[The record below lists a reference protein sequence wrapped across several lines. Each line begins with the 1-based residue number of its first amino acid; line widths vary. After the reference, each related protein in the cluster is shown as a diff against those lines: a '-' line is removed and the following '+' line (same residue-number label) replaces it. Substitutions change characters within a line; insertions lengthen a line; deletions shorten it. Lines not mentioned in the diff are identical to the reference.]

1 MKAILKVLTFPIVLI
16 LDLFTWICVGL
27 ISCSAILFKLASA
40 ILAILAVAVLIT
52 YSVQN
57 GLILL
62 TLAFL
67 VSPLG
72 LPMIAVWLLGGLQK
86 ISGSIKAIQPSN
98 SKETPVPSGIGV
110 VL

>member
-40 ILAILAVAVLIT
+40 ILAILALAVFVT

-86 ISGSIKAIQPSN
+86 ISGSIKAI
-98 SKETPVPSGIGV
+98 
-110 VL
+110 

>member
-40 ILAILAVAVLIT
+40 ILAIFAVAVLIT

-86 ISGSIKAIQPSN
+86 ISGSIKAM
-98 SKETPVPSGIGV
+98 
-110 VL
+110 

>member
-72 LPMIAVWLLGGLQK
+72 LPMVAVYLLGGLQK
-86 ISGSIKAIQPSN
+86 ISGVIKAI
-98 SKETPVPSGIGV
+98 
-110 VL
+110 

>member
-86 ISGSIKAIQPSN
+86 ISGTIKAI
-98 SKETPVPSGIGV
+98 
-110 VL
+110 

>member
-27 ISCSAILFKLASA
+27 ISCSAILFKLTSA

-72 LPMIAVWLLGGLQK
+72 LPMIAVWLLSGLQK
-86 ISGSIKAIQPSN
+86 ISGSIKAI
-98 SKETPVPSGIGV
+98 
-110 VL
+110 

>member
-1 MKAILKVLTFPIVLI
+1 MKAILKVLTFPVVLI

-86 ISGSIKAIQPSN
+86 ISGTIKAM
-98 SKETPVPSGIGV
+98 
-110 VL
+110 

>member
-40 ILAILAVAVLIT
+40 ILAILGVAVLVT

-86 ISGSIKAIQPSN
+86 ISGSIKTI
-98 SKETPVPSGIGV
+98 
-110 VL
+110 

>member
-1 MKAILKVLTFPIVLI
+1 MKTILKVLTFPIVLI

-27 ISCSAILFKLASA
+27 ISCSTILFKLASA
-40 ILAILAVAVLIT
+40 ILAILAVAVLVT

-72 LPMIAVWLLGGLQK
+72 IPMIAVWLLGGLQK
-86 ISGSIKAIQPSN
+86 LSGTIK
-98 SKETPVPSGIGV
+98 TM
-110 VL
+110 

>member
-62 TLAFL
+62 TMAFL

-86 ISGSIKAIQPSN
+86 ISGSIKAM
-98 SKETPVPSGIGV
+98 
-110 VL
+110 

>member
-27 ISCSAILFKLASA
+27 ISCSAILVKLASA
-40 ILAILAVAVLIT
+40 ILVILGVAVLIT

-67 VSPLG
+67 LSPLG
-72 LPMIAVWLLGGLQK
+72 LPMVAVWLLGGLQK
-86 ISGSIKAIQPSN
+86 ISGSIKAI
-98 SKETPVPSGIGV
+98 
-110 VL
+110 

>member
-1 MKAILKVLTFPIVLI
+1 MKAILKVLTFPVVLI

-86 ISGSIKAIQPSN
+86 ISDSIKAM
-98 SKETPVPSGIGV
+98 
-110 VL
+110 

>member
-1 MKAILKVLTFPIVLI
+1 MKAILKALTFPIVLI
-16 LDLFTWICVGL
+16 LDLFTWICIGL

-86 ISGSIKAIQPSN
+86 ISGSIKAM
-98 SKETPVPSGIGV
+98 
-110 VL
+110 

>member
-1 MKAILKVLTFPIVLI
+1 MKAILKVLTFPIILI

-86 ISGSIKAIQPSN
+86 ISGSIKAM
-98 SKETPVPSGIGV
+98 
-110 VL
+110 

>member
-1 MKAILKVLTFPIVLI
+1 MKAILKVLTFPIILI

-72 LPMIAVWLLGGLQK
+72 LPMIAVWLLSGLQK
-86 ISGSIKAIQPSN
+86 ISGSIKAM
-98 SKETPVPSGIGV
+98 
-110 VL
+110 

>member
-40 ILAILAVAVLIT
+40 VLAILAVAVLIT

-72 LPMIAVWLLGGLQK
+72 LPMVAVWLLGGLQK
-86 ISGSIKAIQPSN
+86 ISGSIKAM
-98 SKETPVPSGIGV
+98 
-110 VL
+110 

>member
-27 ISCSAILFKLASA
+27 ISCSTILFKLASA
-40 ILAILAVAVLIT
+40 ILAILALAVLVT

-72 LPMIAVWLLGGLQK
+72 LPMIAVWLLSGLQ
-86 ISGSIKAIQPSN
+86 SIN
-98 SKETPVPSGIGV
+98 SALKNYCRG
-110 VL
+110 

>member
-1 MKAILKVLTFPIVLI
+1 MKAILKVLTFPVVLI

-86 ISGSIKAIQPSN
+86 ISGSIKA
-98 SKETPVPSGIGV
+98 
-110 VL
+110 L

>member
-40 ILAILAVAVLIT
+40 ILTILAVAVLIT

-72 LPMIAVWLLGGLQK
+72 LPMVAV
-86 ISGSIKAIQPSN
+86 
-98 SKETPVPSGIGV
+98 
-110 VL
+110 

>member
-1 MKAILKVLTFPIVLI
+1 MKAILKVLTFPIILI

-62 TLAFL
+62 NLAFL

-72 LPMIAVWLLGGLQK
+72 LPMIAVWLLTGLQK
-86 ISGSIKAIQPSN
+86 ITGSIKAI
-98 SKETPVPSGIGV
+98 
-110 VL
+110 

>member
-86 ISGSIKAIQPSN
+86 LSGSIKAM
-98 SKETPVPSGIGV
+98 
-110 VL
+110 

>member
-62 TLAFL
+62 ALAFL

-72 LPMIAVWLLGGLQK
+72 LPMIAVLLLGGLQK
-86 ISGSIKAIQPSN
+86 ISGSIKAM
-98 SKETPVPSGIGV
+98 
-110 VL
+110 

>member
-40 ILAILAVAVLIT
+40 ILAILAAAVLIT

-86 ISGSIKAIQPSN
+86 ISGTIKAI
-98 SKETPVPSGIGV
+98 
-110 VL
+110 

>member
-40 ILAILAVAVLIT
+40 ILAILAVAVLTT

-86 ISGSIKAIQPSN
+86 ISGSIKAI
-98 SKETPVPSGIGV
+98 
-110 VL
+110 

>member
-27 ISCSAILFKLASA
+27 ISCSAVLFKLASA
-40 ILAILAVAVLIT
+40 ILAILAVAVLTT

-86 ISGSIKAIQPSN
+86 ISGSIKAI
-98 SKETPVPSGIGV
+98 
-110 VL
+110 

>member
-62 TLAFL
+62 ILAFL

-86 ISGSIKAIQPSN
+86 ISGTIKAM
-98 SKETPVPSGIGV
+98 
-110 VL
+110 

>member
-16 LDLFTWICVGL
+16 LDLFTWFCVGL

-40 ILAILAVAVLIT
+40 ILAILAVVVLIT
-52 YSVQN
+52 YSVPN

-86 ISGSIKAIQPSN
+86 ISGSIKAI
-98 SKETPVPSGIGV
+98 
-110 VL
+110 

>member
-1 MKAILKVLTFPIVLI
+1 MKAILKVLTFPVVLI

-40 ILAILAVAVLIT
+40 VLAILAVAVLIT

-72 LPMIAVWLLGGLQK
+72 LPMVAVWLLGGLQN
-86 ISGSIKAIQPSN
+86 ISGSIKAI
-98 SKETPVPSGIGV
+98 
-110 VL
+110 

>member
-67 VSPLG
+67 FSPLG
-72 LPMIAVWLLGGLQK
+72 LPMVAVWLLGGLQK
-86 ISGSIKAIQPSN
+86 ISSSIKAI
-98 SKETPVPSGIGV
+98 
-110 VL
+110 

>member
-72 LPMIAVWLLGGLQK
+72 IPMIAVWLLGGLQK
-86 ISGSIKAIQPSN
+86 ISGAIKTI
-98 SKETPVPSGIGV
+98 
-110 VL
+110 

>member
-72 LPMIAVWLLGGLQK
+72 LPMIAVWLLGGLQN
-86 ISGSIKAIQPSN
+86 ISGSIKAI
-98 SKETPVPSGIGV
+98 
-110 VL
+110 

>member
-86 ISGSIKAIQPSN
+86 VSGTIKAI
-98 SKETPVPSGIGV
+98 
-110 VL
+110 

>member
-40 ILAILAVAVLIT
+40 ILAILALAVLVT

-72 LPMIAVWLLGGLQK
+72 LPMIAVWLLSGLQK
-86 ISGSIKAIQPSN
+86 ISSSIKAI
-98 SKETPVPSGIGV
+98 
-110 VL
+110 